1 MISIKHFSNFVPMEV
16 LVRKAPL
23 GLGFPCYALGN
34 VALIPTS
41 NQNIKTKL

>member
-1 MISIKHFSNFVPMEV
+1 MISIKHFSNFVPTEV
-16 LVRKAPL
+16 LACKAPL
-23 GLGFPCYALGN
+23 GPVFPCYALGN